1 MTRVSLSPTCAQ
13 YKRCGRGRSNDTSG
27 TERPSPDPAS
37 TSKCQ
42 DVKKSMFAL
51 FHLDAVLVIP
61 FAGEGEEEIGM
72 LPSKHAE
79 PVLVAESQFHLVPKI
94 GFVLK

>member
-1 MTRVSLSPTCAQ
+1 ML
-13 YKRCGRGRSNDTSG
+13 NISG
-27 TERPSPDPAS
+27 VEESAVMILLEQSGHLRIQQVLQNVKMS
-37 TSKCQ
+37 
-42 DVKKSMFAL
+42 KKSMFAL

>member
-1 MTRVSLSPTCAQ
+1 
-13 YKRCGRGRSNDTSG
+13 
-27 TERPSPDPAS
+27 
-37 TSKCQ
+37 
-42 DVKKSMFAL
+42 MFAL

>member
-1 MTRVSLSPTCAQ
+1 
-13 YKRCGRGRSNDTSG
+13 
-27 TERPSPDPAS
+27 
-37 TSKCQ
+37 
-42 DVKKSMFAL
+42 MFAL

-94 GFVLK
+94 GFVLKWKICVFLKNTRGKMYFS

>member
-1 MTRVSLSPTCAQ
+1 MILLEQ
-13 YKRCGRGRSNDTSG
+13 SG
-27 TERPSPDPAS
+27 HLRIQQVLQNVKMS
-37 TSKCQ
+37 
-42 DVKKSMFAL
+42 KKSMFAL